1 MKTKI
6 TLKELE
12 MWAKVYPNMTVAEF
26 IKIFYFQLEEIG
38 RHTVQRMLYLY

>member
-12 MWAKVYPNMTVAEF
+12 MWAKVYPNMTILDF
-26 IKIFYFQLEEIG
+26 IKIFFN
-38 RHTVQRMLYLY
+38 